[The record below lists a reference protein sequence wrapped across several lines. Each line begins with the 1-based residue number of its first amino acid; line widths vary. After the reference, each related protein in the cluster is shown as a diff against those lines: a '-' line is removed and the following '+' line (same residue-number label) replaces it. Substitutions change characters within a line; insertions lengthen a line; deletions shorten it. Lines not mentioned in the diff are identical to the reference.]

1 MLLDPILASGIITQW
16 DFKMYD
22 VQYIYMMVFDAWL
35 TSHGGMKGWDPVM
48 SQRKIGK
55 TISQYHNYRII
66 IVDLKEFVT
75 GKPHI
80 CWAKKV

>member
-1 MLLDPILASGIITQW
+1 MTHFSWGYERVRPC
-16 DFKMYD
+16 D
-22 VQYIYMMVFDAWL
+22 V
-35 TSHGGMKGWDPVM
+35 SEKN
-48 SQRKIGK
+48 RKQ